1 MMNIFVFF
9 GVIMY
14 VLIIYLLSKIII
26 EKNAQSISMTKILG
40 YRNSEINGIYIA
52 TTAIVTVVTLLVTI
66 PLSDYLLG
74 QLFVFFMRDYPGLA
88 SLQVFC
94 SGICKNRSYRHRLIC
109 RYCTCPYKKD
119 KESASCRRSQDVDEL
134 MAV

>member
-1 MMNIFVFF
+1 
-9 GVIMY
+9 MY

-52 TTAIVTVVTLLVTI
+52 TTAIVTVITLLVTI

-74 QLFVFFMRDYPGLA
+74 QLFVFFMRDYPGWLPY
-88 SLQVFC
+88 
-94 SGICKNRSYRHRLIC
+94 RSFVPVYVKPLL
-109 RYCTCPYKKD
+109 
-119 KESASCRRSQDVDEL
+119 SASVHLPLSHLLLQER
-134 MAV
+134 

>member
-1 MMNIFVFF
+1 MMNIFVAF

-52 TTAIVTVVTLLVTI
+52 TTAIVTAVTLLVTI
-66 PLSDYLLG
+66 PPSFVYILESIGKRHFLYLS
-74 QLFVFFMRDYPGLA
+74 
-88 SLQVFC
+88 
-94 SGICKNRSYRHRLIC
+94 CKSKCDNG
-109 RYCTCPYKKD
+109 
-119 KESASCRRSQDVDEL
+119 E
-134 MAV
+134 